1 MGGDHRLDAPGTP
14 GFRGTLGEGWDA
26 PVATDADRRAAI
38 EAAFDYRGDVTIV
51 LADGRSLTG
60 YVYNRDR
67 DAADPYLMVFDPGGA
82 SHTVRY
88 ADVRT
93 IRFTGRDTA
102 AGASYEAW
110 RQRKGKSQPA

>member
-1 MGGDHRLDAPGTP
+1 MAEERSLQGWTPRVGDEV
-14 GFRGTLGEGWDA
+14 TLAQVIDL
-26 PVATDADRRAAI
+26 
-38 EAAFDYRGDVTIV
+38 AFDYRGDVTIV
-51 LADGRSLTG
+51 FADGRSLSG

-67 DAADPYLMVFDPGGA
+67 EVADPYLMVFDPGGV

-110 RQRKGKSQPA
+110 RQRKGRAQPV

>member
-1 MGGDHRLDAPGTP
+1 MPEERSL
-14 GFRGTLGEGWDA
+14 EGWA
-26 PVATDADRRAAI
+26 PRVGGEVTLAQVIDL
-38 EAAFDYRGDVTIV
+38 AFDYRGDVTIV

>member
-1 MGGDHRLDAPGTP
+1 MPEERSL
-14 GFRGTLGEGWDA
+14 EGWA
-26 PVATDADRRAAI
+26 PRVGDEVTLAQVIDL
-38 EAAFDYRGDVTIV
+38 AFDYRGDVTIV

>member
-1 MGGDHRLDAPGTP
+1 MPEERSL
-14 GFRGTLGEGWDA
+14 EGWA
-26 PVATDADRRAAI
+26 PRVGGEVTLAQVIDL
-38 EAAFDYRGDVTIV
+38 AFDYRGDVTVV
-51 LADGRSLTG
+51 LGDGRSLTG